1 MLKESRTPFRR
12 FFRAKA
18 DVPYLQKIYSVIV
31 QKSYQFSVKDNKGPA
46 LTTILRSDKKKI
58 FADKFIHHYISK
70 SWLKLAFTKFQ
81 AKSRPIEFRDT

>member
-31 QKSYQFSVKDNKGPA
+31 QKSYQFSVKDKKGPA
-46 LTTILRSDKKKI
+46 LTTILRSDKKK
-58 FADKFIHHYISK
+58 FLQTNLFIITSPK
-70 SWLKLAFTKFQ
+70 AG
-81 AKSRPIEFRDT
+81 